1 MTIGKYGFS
10 DGAVDDVG
18 LPAIR
23 ERYFRLGENN
33 RITSGQ
39 TFSVNRKLNS
49 ICYTIY
55 T

>member
-10 DGAVDDVG
+10 DGAVVDDG

-23 ERYFRLGENN
+23 ERYFRLGENS

-49 ICYTIY
+49 ICYTK
-55 T
+55 